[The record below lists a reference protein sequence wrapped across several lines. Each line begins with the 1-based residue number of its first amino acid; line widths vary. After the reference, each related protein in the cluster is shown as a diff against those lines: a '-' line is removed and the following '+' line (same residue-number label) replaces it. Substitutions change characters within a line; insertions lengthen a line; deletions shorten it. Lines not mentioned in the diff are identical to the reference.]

1 MGRMYLEPEE
11 SSLFTILTGC
21 LLQLYF
27 HGFRIDMKP
36 YVVGG
41 LMVSQLLKRFK
52 ATQPA
57 VRGLLKTGQDFSA
70 LLTQNLLCH
79 SLTVCCLP

>member
-11 SSLFTILTGC
+11 SSPFPILTGC

-41 LMVSQLLKRFK
+41 LMVSQLMERFR
-52 ATQPA
+52 ASQA
-57 VRGLLKTGQDFSA
+57 AMRGLLKTGQDFWT
-70 LLTQNLLCH
+70 LLT
-79 SLTVCCLP
+79 